1 MEELTSIPIRYRQ
14 IHLFP
19 QPTHRQSRSVDC
31 GQTNL
36 AGMSTLDYQHLEQA
50 IASRGDIPKSVRV
63 RHFESVSS
71 TNDVLWQAMA
81 RGETGTYEA
90 IVADRQTGGKGQR
103 GRQWESLSGGLYLS
117 MALEPHLPPQQ
128 IGLLPLAMA
137 WGIATELRTAGIPV
151 CLKWPNDLLLESA
164 KLGGILTETR
174 TLGSRVTQAVVGV
187 GINWQN
193 QPPAPGIALATY
205 LATAPNSANLLPWD
219 RELLVVR
226 TIAGIL
232 KGNDICQ
239 PETIDFLL
247 TDYVKLLDPYYH
259 QVSIADCSSHSEMQ
273 LGRVLGIAPTGE
285 LRVEKPTKTNPSGEI
300 CFSPDALSLGYR
312 AEPATSIAGERR

>member
-1 MEELTSIPIRYRQ
+1 MAI
-14 IHLFP
+14 
-19 QPTHRQSRSVDC
+19 VDR

-36 AGMSTLDYQHLEQA
+36 ARMSTLDYQHLERS
-50 IASRGDIPKSVRV
+50 IASRGDIPKSVCV
-63 RHFESVSS
+63 RHFESVNS

-81 RGETGTYEA
+81 RGEAGIYEA

-103 GRQWESLSGGLYLS
+103 GRQWESPHGGLYLS
-117 MALEPHLPPQQ
+117 MALEPHLPPPN
-128 IGLLPLAMA
+128 IGLLPLAVA

-174 TLGSRVTQAVVGV
+174 TLVGV

-193 QPPAPGIALATY
+193 QPPASGISLAEY
-205 LATAPNSANLLPWD
+205 LTTAPNSVNLPEWD
-219 RELLVVR
+219 RELLIVR

-259 QVSIADCSSHSEMQ
+259 EVPIANLSSHGGMQ
-273 LGRVLGIAPTGE
+273 LGRILGIAPTGE
-285 LRVEKPTKTNPSGEI
+285 LRVEKPTETNPSGEI
-300 CFSPDALSLGYR
+300 CFPPGALSLGYR
-312 AEPATSIAGERR
+312 AEPATSVAGERR